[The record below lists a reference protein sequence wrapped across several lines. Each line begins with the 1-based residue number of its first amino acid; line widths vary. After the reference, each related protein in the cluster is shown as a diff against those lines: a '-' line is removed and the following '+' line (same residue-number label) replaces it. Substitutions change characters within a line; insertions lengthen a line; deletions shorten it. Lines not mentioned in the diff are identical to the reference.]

1 MNIQRGILPDA
12 DPVLRFD
19 VEGVGRLDAEGV
31 VGDIQTT
38 VIGDVL
44 AKRKA
49 ALADADNVVVGI
61 LLIGRD
67 VHREQKVV
75 VFLGT
80 TAEKFLTCV
89 DSVKLSDVG
98 LDRGSTF
105 RIQSRGVHHHTVE
118 ISDLPGDA
126 SLFVL
131 LCGDVFDQS
140 SESLNILV
148 ADFCH
153 GSPHR
158 VLKRLGGSSRPMTGR
173 VFGEVVSRT
182 RSGVHVGVIDSGGLG
197 RLVAAG

>member
-12 DPVLRFD
+12 DPVLWFD

-49 ALADADNVVVGI
+49 ALADADNLVVGI

-75 VFLGT
+75 VFLST
-80 TAEKFLTCV
+80 TAEKFLTCA
-89 DSVKLSDVG
+89 DGVKLSDVG

-105 RIQSRGVHHHTVE
+105 RIQSCGVHH
-118 ISDLPGDA
+118 
-126 SLFVL
+126 
-131 LCGDVFDQS
+131 QYS
-140 SESLNILV
+140 S
-148 ADFCH
+148 
-153 GSPHR
+153 GW
-158 VLKRLGGSSRPMTGR
+158 GSSRPNDR
-173 VFGEVVSRT
+173 SRIW
-182 RSGVHVGVIDSGGLG
+182 RS
-197 RLVAAG
+197 RLQDAQWCPCRRN

>member
-1 MNIQRGILPDA
+1 MATTSKMNIQRGILPDA
-12 DPVLRFD
+12 DPVLWFD

-49 ALADADNVVVGI
+49 ALADADNLVVGI

-75 VFLGT
+75 VFLCA

-89 DSVKLSDVG
+89 DGVKLSDVS

-105 RIQSRGVHHHTVE
+105 RIQS
-118 ISDLPGDA
+118 
-126 SLFVL
+126 
-131 LCGDVFDQS
+131 C
-140 SESLNILV
+140 
-148 ADFCH
+148 
-153 GSPHR
+153 GSPSS
-158 VLKRLGGSSRPMTGR
+158 VLKRLGVQVGPMTGR

-182 RSGVHVGVIDSGGLG
+182 RSGAHVGVIDSGGLG

>member
-1 MNIQRGILPDA
+1 MATTSKMNIQKGILPDA
-12 DPVLRFD
+12 DPVLWFD

-38 VIGDVL
+38 VIGDVF
-44 AKRKA
+44 
-49 ALADADNVVVGI
+49 G
-61 LLIGRD
+61 
-67 VHREQKVV
+67 
-75 VFLGT
+75 
-80 TAEKFLTCV
+80 
-89 DSVKLSDVG
+89 
-98 LDRGSTF
+98 
-105 RIQSRGVHHHTVE
+105 
-118 ISDLPGDA
+118 
-126 SLFVL
+126 
-131 LCGDVFDQS
+131 QS

-158 VLKRLGGSSRPMTGR
+158 VLKRLGVQVGLMTGR

>member
-12 DPVLRFD
+12 DPVLWFD

-80 TAEKFLTCV
+80 TAEKFLTCA
-89 DSVKLSDVG
+89 DGVKLSDVG
-98 LDRGSTF
+98 LDRAAPSAFSLVESIIST
-105 RIQSRGVHHHTVE
+105 Q
-118 ISDLPGDA
+118 A
-126 SLFVL
+126 
-131 LCGDVFDQS
+131 
-140 SESLNILV
+140 
-148 ADFCH
+148 A
-153 GSPHR
+153 
-158 VLKRLGGSSRPMTGR
+158 GGSSRPNDR
-173 VFGEVVSRT
+173 SRIW
-182 RSGVHVGVIDSGGLG
+182 RS
-197 RLVAAG
+197 RLQDAQWCPCRRN

>member
-12 DPVLRFD
+12 DPVLWFD

-89 DSVKLSDVG
+89 DGVKLSDVG
-98 LDRGSTF
+98 LDRG
-105 RIQSRGVHHHTVE
+105 
-118 ISDLPGDA
+118 
-126 SLFVL
+126 
-131 LCGDVFDQS
+131 

-158 VLKRLGGSSRPMTGR
+158 VLKRLGFKS
-173 VFGEVVSRT
+173 
-182 RSGVHVGVIDSGGLG
+182 
-197 RLVAAG
+197 AQ